1 MNIGL
6 HTGEIHLL
14 QQQKEEVRKK
24 KSIGDIRKMKNRKS
38 CVQKIL
44 NCVQRRNLCILLC
57 IVTFLHSKV
66 QWGW

>member
-24 KSIGDIRKMKNRKS
+24 KSIGDIRKMKNRKRS
-38 CVQKIL
+38 CVQKFKLYREEI
-44 NCVQRRNLCILLC
+44 CVFYC
-57 IVTFLHSKV
+57 V
-66 QWGW
+66 

>member
-24 KSIGDIRKMKNRKS
+24 KSIGDIRKMKNRKRS
-38 CVQKIL
+38 CVQKNL
-44 NCVQRRNLCILLC
+44 NCTEKKSVYFTVYSNISTQ
-57 IVTFLHSKV
+57 
-66 QWGW
+66 